1 MEIFQ
6 IFCIILGG
14 VIVVQF
20 ILLAFINHK
29 YTKLL
34 NALKNREVDNVE
46 VKNGVRY
53 TVDQTVLDEQGNVN
67 ISLSQKDNVLKMN
80 KTEIVG
86 IKNFVKPGK
95 YTLLSTSD
103 DEKTFNIRVGSYVT
117 EYHHNQSIVL
127 TEGQEVTA
135 VNCSVILR

>member
-1 MEIFQ
+1 MDLFQ

-14 VIVVQF
+14 VIVLQF
-20 ILLAFINHK
+20 ILLAFINNK

-34 NALKNREVDNVE
+34 NAMKNREVDNVQ

-67 ISLSQKDNVLKMN
+67 ISLSQKDTVLQMN
-80 KTEIVG
+80 KSEIVG
-86 IKNFVKPGK
+86 IKNRVKPGK
-95 YTLLSTSD
+95 YTLLSTSGE
-103 DEKTFNIRVGSYVT
+103 DETYNIRVGSYVN
-117 EYHHNQSIVL
+117 EYRHNQSIVL
-127 TEGQEVTA
+127 TEAQEITA

>member
-1 MEIFQ
+1 MDLFQ

-14 VIVVQF
+14 VIVLQF
-20 ILLAFINHK
+20 ILLAFINNK

-34 NALKNREVDNVE
+34 NAMKNREVDNVQ

-67 ISLSQKDNVLKMN
+67 ISLSQKDTVLQMN
-80 KTEIVG
+80 KSEIVG
-86 IKNFVKPGK
+86 IKNRVKPGK
-95 YTLLSTSD
+95 YTLLSTSGE
-103 DEKTFNIRVGSYVT
+103 DETFNIRVGSYVN
-117 EYHHNQSIVL
+117 EYRHNQSIVL
-127 TEGQEVTA
+127 TEAQEITA

>member
-1 MEIFQ
+1 MELFQ

-20 ILLAFINHK
+20 VLLAFINHK

-34 NALKNREVDNVE
+34 NALKNREVDNVQ

-67 ISLSQKDNVLKMN
+67 ISLSQKDTVLQMN
-80 KTEIVG
+80 KTEFVG
-86 IKNFVKPGK
+86 IKNKVKPGK
-95 YTLLSTSD
+95 YTLLSTSG
-103 DEKTFNIRVGSYVT
+103 DEETFNIRVGSYVN
-117 EYHHNQSIVL
+117 EYHHNQCLVL
-127 TEGQEVTA
+127 AEGQEVTA